1 MGRAIYVGVYA
12 GSIGPDQQISMV
24 AKMFEPLLY
33 LTLYAPIYITHIA
46 RVH

>member
-1 MGRAIYVGVYA
+1 MGRAIYAGVYA
-12 GSIGPDQQISMV
+12 DRIGQDQQISMV

-33 LTLYAPIYITHIA
+33 LTLCAPIYITHIA